1 MAISIAVAPLIG
13 KVVPDVLKWGGT
25 FRKEAI
31 TLGALTPAI
40 ISVYN
45 SYQASC
51 VDECSWMAV
60 SGEQWA
66 ALIGAVIALSVH
78 LYAKRKE
85 AKQVK

>member
-1 MAISIAVAPLIG
+1 MAISIAVATILS
-13 KVVPDVLKWGGT
+13 KVIPDVLKFGGS

-40 ISVYN
+40 ISVFN

-78 LYAKRKE
+78 LYAKHKE
-85 AKQVK
+85 IKAK